1 MKYSLI
7 SFLILLFTLQNIHC
21 QVINS
26 NHNSQEKSY
35 DYYSFKQLQN
45 KRAAR
50 ICLGAGSGLIIVGGI
65 EAVAGVANAE
75 SSATPIGVG
84 MFLLG
89 SAATIASIPLFI
101 AAGSNKRKAMLSL
114 KAKPLTFGIKSIS
127 NSNYTALTL
136 SIPF

>member
-1 MKYSLI
+1 M
-7 SFLILLFTLQNIHC
+7 
-21 QVINS
+21 
-26 NHNSQEKSY
+26 
-35 DYYSFKQLQN
+35 
-45 KRAAR
+45 
-50 ICLGAGSGLIIVGGI
+50 GGI
-65 EAVAGVANAE
+65 VAVAGVANAE